1 MFIWIFPRNPL
12 TVSISVDRA
21 GRVMELPYSSF
32 FLSCKCLK
40 FCWPLSSQG
49 DPQPQPPVP
58 LPWRSPLPFKVWNA
72 TFQKICTESR
82 LIIRKVLAV
91 DLEHSV
97 SINTLETLSLPC
109 CKKSN
114 LETHLGDSGGVQDN
128 RRPSPGIARIT
139 SDSVP
144 QQASVLN
151 YYYTNNSLHYRAVVK
166 LYVSSNPTPTG
177 LKILNFTQTLGHL
190 KC

>member
-12 TVSISVDRA
+12 TVSISVDRV
-21 GRVMELPYSSF
+21 GRVMELSYSSF

-49 DPQPQPPVP
+49 DPQPQPPVL

-72 TFQKICTESR
+72 TFHKICTESR
-82 LIIRKVLAV
+82 LIVRKALAV

-114 LETHLGDSGGVQDN
+114 LETHLGDSGGVQEN

-151 YYYTNNSLHYRAVVK
+151 YYYTSNSLHYRAVVK
-166 LYVSSNPTPTG
+166 LCVVEPNTDQAQNTEFYTDT
-177 LKILNFTQTLGHL
+177 KAI
-190 KC
+190 